1 MGLFNKYSISILLV
15 TIGSLANAELFNYD
29 YVDLKAGTTSS
40 KAGDREYSLE
50 VSKSIHK
57 NIALKGAVHYTYG
70 DWHIGREYKEQT
82 QQMYTIEGIYHK
94 SILPSTDVLIS
105 SGYSNTNGKVTCVG
119 PTGHCTASSSTYSGL
134 KAYGASLGIRQML
147 PIDIEA
153 EFHYGIVK
161 PESFSNLKRG
171 YLGLMKNFK
180 NNISI
185 GVSYEWNITGSEYNE
200 SKIAIRRSF

>member
-29 YVDLKAGTTSS
+29 YVDFKAGTTSS

-50 VSKSIHK
+50 VSKSIHR
-57 NIALKGAVHYTYG
+57 NIALRGAVHYTYG

-134 KAYGASLGIRQML
+134 KAYGTSLGIRQML

-153 EFHYGIVK
+153 EFHYAIVK
-161 PESFSNLKRG
+161 AEGFSNIKRG
-171 YLGLMKNFK
+171 YLGLMKNF
-180 NNISI
+180 NNKISI
-185 GVSYEWNITGSEYNE
+185 GVSYDWNITGSEYNE

>member
-1 MGLFNKYSISILLV
+1 MGLFNKYFISIFLFA
-15 TIGSLANAELFNYD
+15 IGSLANAELFNYD

-105 SGYSNTNGKVTCVG
+105 SGYANTNVKA
-119 PTGHCTASSSTYSGL
+119 PSSTYSGI

>member
-105 SGYSNTNGKVTCVG
+105 WWKS
-119 PTGHCTASSSTYSGL
+119 
-134 KAYGASLGIRQML
+134 
-147 PIDIEA
+147 D
-153 EFHYGIVK
+153 
-161 PESFSNLKRG
+161 
-171 YLGLMKNFK
+171 
-180 NNISI
+180 
-185 GVSYEWNITGSEYNE
+185 
-200 SKIAIRRSF
+200 